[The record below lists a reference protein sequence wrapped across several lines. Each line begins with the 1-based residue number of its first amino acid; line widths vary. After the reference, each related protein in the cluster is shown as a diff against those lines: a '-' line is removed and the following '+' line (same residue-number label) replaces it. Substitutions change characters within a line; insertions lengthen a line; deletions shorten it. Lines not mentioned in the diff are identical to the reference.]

1 MNAAETQGK
10 LRAGG
15 RSFLCRPRPV
25 GGGVPI
31 WHDAYRGERAGDFDG
46 FPRYQVEQGNGKPPL
61 VITGGRAVFHWAGI
75 IDRLKGA
82 FTSIP
87 ANFRPPERKRR
98 VDTRMSRATPTM
110 CRSFRGGF
118 ARALPKGG
126 SYCFRRAKSLLAP
139 VRVRQIARP
148 GRLRN
153 NPYSRRAVKNRTRSP
168 TRARIGSGRPFVPPA
183 LLPGDTPEGGL
194 SISFAR
200 APDGVWAPRKRL
212 RRRYASFPGGRIA
225 PASPISIRE
234 LILPPTDTSTTE

>member
-168 TRARIGSGRPFVPPA
+168 TRARIGSGRPFAPPRFSQGIRQRTAYPFLLPAPQTEYGPPA
-183 LLPGDTPEGGL
+183 KDFDADTLLSREEE
-194 SISFAR
+194 S
-200 APDGVWAPRKRL
+200 RL
-212 RRRYASFPGGRIA
+212 LRQLAYANSYYPH
-225 PASPISIRE
+225 
-234 LILPPTDTSTTE
+234 